1 MLNSKFTRKEICRIT
16 GATINQ
22 IAYLRDL
29 KVLPIVQQSAG
40 PGFPVI
46 YSEEAIDV
54 VKQHLQKGNQD
65 HKTGEK

>member
-1 MLNSKFTRKEICRIT
+1 MLNSKLTRKAICKIT

-29 KVLPIVQQSAG
+29 KVLPVVQQSAG

-54 VKQHLQKGNQD
+54 VKQHIQKGSQAS
-65 HKTGEK
+65 KAGEK